1 MANSEEFKDELDDD
15 FEIDSDEIQSYLNS
29 FKHLSNSTIDKI
41 FSQINQAFV
50 SAFNKGYILKN
61 PMVNVIKPRSLKKN
75 KEVRALTFEEQQ
87 IFTDYLLERG
97 INQCRYKNVFLIQ
110 MYMGLRIGETLA
122 LTVHDINL
130 KRKKMNIYRT
140 LTVDENGMVMMG
152 TTTKTYAGKRLL
164 PIPDFMMPHIMEQM
178 KIANDQDNNPEKLL
192 FKPIDKQYAHR
203 GNVNNELKRLLQRH
217 FGIND
222 ITTHCLRHTYG
233 TRCIEAGMAPVV
245 VQKLMGHTDVG
256 VTLNTYTSV
265 FDRFKEKEI
274 DKMNKYF
281 LEENMLSSKHML
293 NEYEELE

>member
-1 MANSEEFKDELDDD
+1 
-15 FEIDSDEIQSYLNS
+15 
-29 FKHLSNSTIDKI
+29 
-41 FSQINQAFV
+41 
-50 SAFNKGYILKN
+50 
-61 PMVNVIKPRSLKKN
+61 
-75 KEVRALTFEEQQ
+75 
-87 IFTDYLLERG
+87 
-97 INQCRYKNVFLIQ
+97 
-110 MYMGLRIGETLA
+110 
-122 LTVHDINL
+122 
-130 KRKKMNIYRT
+130 
-140 LTVDENGMVMMG
+140 
-152 TTTKTYAGKRLL
+152 
-164 PIPDFMMPHIMEQM
+164 M

-293 NEYEELE
+293 NEYEDLE